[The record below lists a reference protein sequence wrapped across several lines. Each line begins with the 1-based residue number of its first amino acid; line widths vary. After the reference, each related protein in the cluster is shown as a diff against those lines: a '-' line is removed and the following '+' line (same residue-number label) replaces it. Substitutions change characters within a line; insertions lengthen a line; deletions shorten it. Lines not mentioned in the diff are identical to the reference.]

1 MPQSSEIRSYK
12 DLIIWQEAKNLTV
25 VIYKITDKFP
35 KSELY
40 GLTSQ
45 IRRAAVS
52 IPSNIAEGF
61 GRKSKKEKI
70 QFLRIS
76 FGSGAELETQLEISL
91 ELGYLDKSDYNIL
104 ENNLDKLMRM
114 LNKAIWTLDNKH

>member
-1 MPQSSEIRSYK
+1 M
-12 DLIIWQEAKNLTV
+12 TV

-40 GLTSQ
+40 GLISQ

-61 GRKSKKEKI
+61 LRKSKKEKT

-76 FGSGAELETQLEISL
+76 LGSGAELETQLEISL

-104 ENNLDKLMRM
+104 ENKLSKLMRM
-114 LNKAIWTLDNKH
+114 LNKAIWKVDNSN